1 MRTFSIRCDAS
12 SYCLHPTLATR
23 YADADAIVATPS
35 RLKDNVLFSA
45 LQFAGWEQIKD
56 KSHESRNSPKL
67 SGNRRDM

>member
-1 MRTFSIRCDAS
+1 MQTSSTRCGAS
-12 SYCLHPTLATR
+12 RLLTTLVTR

-35 RLKDNVLFSA
+35 RLKDNALFSA
-45 LQFAGWEQIKD
+45 LQFAEWEQIKD